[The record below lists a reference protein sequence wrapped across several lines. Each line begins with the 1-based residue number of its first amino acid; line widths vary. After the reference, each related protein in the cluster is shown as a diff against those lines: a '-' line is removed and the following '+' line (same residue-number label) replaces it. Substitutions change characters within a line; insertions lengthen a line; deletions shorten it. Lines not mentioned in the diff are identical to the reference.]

1 MRSIEI
7 TRVTEFDQEA
17 FDVISKL
24 LLDLVSKDQLPNK
37 QQFTELINSQNSELY
52 IARITGTNKTVG
64 TFTIGTYQIPTG
76 KRIWI
81 EDVVVDTEQRGK
93 GIGRALIDFAV
104 ERCEA
109 MGGKDTRLTSRTKRV
124 AANKLYQSVGFERH
138 MTNVYRRKHS

>member
-109 MGGKDTRLTSRTKRV
+109 MDGKDTRL
-124 AANKLYQSVGFERH
+124 
-138 MTNVYRRKHS
+138 